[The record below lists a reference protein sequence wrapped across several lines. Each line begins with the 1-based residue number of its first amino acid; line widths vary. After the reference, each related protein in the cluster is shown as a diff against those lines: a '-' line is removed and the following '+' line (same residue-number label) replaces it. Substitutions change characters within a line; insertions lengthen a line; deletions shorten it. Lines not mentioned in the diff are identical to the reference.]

1 MKLGPRLHK
10 KTNGWEQIENFSSIF
25 PKSVAFD
32 LTVEDSNMTGCIL
45 MQSNYIVIQ
54 RLLVQKSASIKC
66 NFANIHQLY
75 KNTPI
80 VPKCIKMQQLHQDA
94 PMRCNINHVDQLGCI
109 TRCHNSVCKNVPE
122 LNAVHHTMIAML
134 YICEKSK

>member
-10 KTNGWEQIENFSSIF
+10 KMNGWEQIENFFSIF

-75 KNTPI
+75 KMHKSYRN
-80 VPKCIKMQQLHQDA
+80 A
-94 PMRCNINHVDQLGCI
+94 SNHVDQLGCI
-109 TRCHNSVCKNVPE
+109 TRCHNAVCKNASE
-122 LNAVHHTMIAML
+122 LNAVHHNMIAML
-134 YICEKSK
+134 SICEKSK

>member
-1 MKLGPRLHK
+1 MSNVFQVGP
-10 KTNGWEQIENFSSIF
+10 KTALEMNGWEQIENFFSIF

-75 KNTPI
+75 KNAPI
-80 VPKCIKMQQLHQDA
+80 VQKCNNCTKMHKLYRNASKCNNCTKMHQCDA
-94 PMRCNINHVDQLGCI
+94 TLTMSINWVALQGVTI
-109 TRCHNSVCKNVPE
+109 QFVKMYQN
-122 LNAVHHTMIAML
+122 
-134 YICEKSK
+134 